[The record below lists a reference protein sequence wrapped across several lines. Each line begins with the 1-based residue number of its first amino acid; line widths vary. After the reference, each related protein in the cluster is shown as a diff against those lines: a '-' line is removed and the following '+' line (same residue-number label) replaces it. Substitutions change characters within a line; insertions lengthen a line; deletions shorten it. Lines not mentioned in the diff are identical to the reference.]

1 MNASSHAAA
10 PSESRRRP
18 GFVITIVSLVGMM
31 AGASAPS
38 PFYPVLAA
46 EIGFT
51 PATTTTVFAVY
62 AITLL
67 LTLLTAG
74 SLSDHVGRRPVASV
88 GLLLL
93 AASVLVFWHADSV
106 TTLMLGRAVQGI
118 ASGLLLSSLSAAV
131 TDLERP
137 DRPGSAAVWNAVAP
151 MVGLGSGA
159 LASGIVLD
167 VAAEP
172 MRDIFGPL
180 TVAYVVLSALI
191 WFVPETAPRTPG
203 ALHSLKFQLTV
214 PTRMRAEF
222 LRSAPAI
229 FAGWATGGFFLSLG
243 ANIVAAELGGRDH
256 LWQGLSVALLAGT
269 GGLAAFLIRRRSAH
283 TIVVFGTAALAVGT
297 LLSLGAL
304 ALGSLPVYLVTV
316 SVTGAGFGTAFF
328 GVVRA
333 LSPHIPA
340 TQRADVFAV
349 IFLVSYLAFG
359 VPTVVAGI
367 LVQLCGLHPVSYG
380 YGTLVALLAG
390 TACVLRVRHSRPG
403 DGAAGLVTSQ

>member
-1 MNASSHAAA
+1 MNATSHAAA
-10 PSESRRRP
+10 PSASRRRW
-18 GFVITIVSLVGMM
+18 GFAITVVSLVGMM

-46 EIGFT
+46 EIGFSS
-51 PATTTTVFAVY
+51 ATITTVFAVY

-74 SLSDHVGRRPVASV
+74 SLSDHVGRRPVASA

-93 AASVLVFWHADSV
+93 AVSVLVFWHADSAAG
-106 TTLMLGRAVQGI
+106 LMWGRAVQGV

-151 MVGLGSGA
+151 MVGLGGGA
-159 LASGIVLD
+159 LVSGIMLD

-180 TVAYVVLSALI
+180 SAAYAVLAVLV

-203 ALHSLKFQLTV
+203 ALRSLRFQLTV
-214 PTRMRAEF
+214 PAAMRAEF

-269 GGLAAFLIRRRSAH
+269 GGLAALLIRRRSAH
-283 TIVVFGTAALAVGT
+283 TIVVFGTAALASGT

-304 ALGSLPVYLVTV
+304 ALNSLPLYLVTV
-316 SVTGAGFGTAFF
+316 SITGAGFGTAFF

-359 VPTVVAGI
+359 VPTVVAGV
-367 LVQLCGLHPVSYG
+367 LVQLFGLHPVSYG
-380 YGTLVALLAG
+380 YGLLVALLAG
-390 TACVLRVRHSRPG
+390 TACVLRLRRRRPNE
-403 DGAAGLVTSQ
+403 DAPGLMA

>member
-1 MNASSHAAA
+1 MNATTPTAL
-10 PSESRRRP
+10 PSESRRRF
-18 GFVITIVSLVGMM
+18 GFAIAIVSLIGMM

-51 PATTTTVFAVY
+51 SATITMVFAVY

-93 AASVLVFWHADSV
+93 AASVFVFWHADSV
-106 TTLMLGRAVQGI
+106 TVLMAGRAVQGI
-118 ASGLLLSSLSAAV
+118 ASGLLLSSLSAAI

-137 DRPGSAAVWNAVAP
+137 DKPGSAAVWNAVAP
-151 MVGLGSGA
+151 MAGLGSGA
-159 LASGIVLD
+159 LISGVVLD
-167 VAAEP
+167 LAAEP

-180 TVAYVVLSALI
+180 TVAYLLLAALL
-191 WFVPETAPRTPG
+191 WFAPETAPRSPG
-203 ALHSLKFQLTV
+203 ALRSLSFRLTV
-214 PTRMRAEF
+214 PAAMRADF

-229 FAGWATGGFFLSLG
+229 FAGWATGGLFLSLG
-243 ANIVAAELGGRDH
+243 ANIVATELGGRAH

-269 GGLAAFLIRRRSAH
+269 GGLAAFLIRRQHAH
-283 TIVVFGTAALAVGT
+283 TIVTFGTAALTIGT

-304 ALGSLPVYLVTV
+304 ALGSLPLYLVTV
-316 SVTGAGFGTAFF
+316 SITGAGFGTAFF

-349 IFLVSYLAFG
+349 IFLVSYIAFG
-359 VPTVVAGI
+359 VPTVLAGL
-367 LVQLCGLHPVSYG
+367 LVQVFGLNPVSYG
-380 YGTLVALLAG
+380 YGILVALLAG
-390 TACVLRVRHSRPG
+390 TACVLQMRQR
-403 DGAAGLVTSQ
+403 QQF

>member
-1 MNASSHAAA
+1 
-10 PSESRRRP
+10 
-18 GFVITIVSLVGMM
+18 MM

-51 PATTTTVFAVY
+51 SATITMVFAVY

-93 AASVLVFWHADSV
+93 AASVFVFWHADSV
-106 TTLMLGRAVQGI
+106 TVLMAGRAVQGI
-118 ASGLLLSSLSAAV
+118 ASGLLLSSLSAAI

-137 DRPGSAAVWNAVAP
+137 DKPGSAAVWNAVAP
-151 MVGLGSGA
+151 MAGLGSGA
-159 LASGIVLD
+159 LISGVVLD
-167 VAAEP
+167 LAAEP

-180 TVAYVVLSALI
+180 TVVYVLLAALL
-191 WFVPETAPRTPG
+191 WFVPETAPRSPG
-203 ALHSLKFQLTV
+203 ALRSLSFKLTV
-214 PTRMRAEF
+214 PAAMRADF

-229 FAGWATGGFFLSLG
+229 FAGWATGGLFLSLG
-243 ANIVAAELGGRDH
+243 ASIVATELGGRAH

-269 GGLAAFLIRRRSAH
+269 GGLAAFLIRRQHAH
-283 TIVVFGTAALAVGT
+283 TIVTFGTAALTIGT

-304 ALGSLPVYLVTV
+304 ALGSLPLYLVTV
-316 SVTGAGFGTAFF
+316 SITGAGFGTAFF

-349 IFLVSYLAFG
+349 IFLVSYVAFG
-359 VPTVVAGI
+359 VPTVLAGL
-367 LVQLCGLHPVSYG
+367 LVQVFGLNPVSYG
-380 YGTLVALLAG
+380 YGILVALLAG
-390 TACVLRVRHSRPG
+390 TACVLQLRQR
-403 DGAAGLVTSQ
+403 QQF